1 MGGKN
6 SVVNKPFGST
16 GDKVLG
22 KNNFFNQAANV
33 VASSALASTVGLGG
47 VQALLN
53 PNNPVGARQIMRN
66 IGEGLGEIT
75 GSNALR
81 KQAMDQ
87 QQANEEEA
95 KRQAALSDA
104 MARNSGGDPTAIFIG
119 GGKRRA
125 NRGGGSTGSAGTGN
139 SRDTGVQS

>member
-6 SVVNKPFGST
+6 SFVNKPLGST

-22 KNNFFNQAANV
+22 KNNFFNQAANLAV
-33 VASSALASTVGLGG
+33 SAGMTGGIGL
-47 VQALLN
+47 LLN

-66 IGEGLGEIT
+66 VGEGLGEIT

-119 GGKRRA
+119 GGSKRKRG
-125 NRGGGSTGSAGTGN
+125 GGGSTGSTGTGN